1 MSTLDNPNERVDQA
15 SVSPWPTGLRYGL
28 ILGLVLVTVSLVM
41 SLTGLVDPAN
51 QDNPTNWIA
60 SILSYGIMIGAIVVA
75 IRQHRDGEL
84 GSFITF
90 GRSFFMGFIV
100 VLIAS
105 VISMIYTYVYFTM
118 IEPGMIENILD
129 ASREKMIEGQGMDED
144 QAEQALSMMSW
155 MFSPVAMTIIA
166 GVGSL
171 FMGAIFS
178 LIVGAIMKR
187 NPPEAV

>member
-1 MSTLDNPNERVDQA
+1 
-15 SVSPWPTGLRYGL
+15 
-28 ILGLVLVTVSLVM
+28 
-41 SLTGLVDPAN
+41 
-51 QDNPTNWIA
+51 
-60 SILSYGIMIGAIVVA
+60 
-75 IRQHRDGEL
+75 
-84 GSFITF
+84 
-90 GRSFFMGFIV
+90 MGFIV